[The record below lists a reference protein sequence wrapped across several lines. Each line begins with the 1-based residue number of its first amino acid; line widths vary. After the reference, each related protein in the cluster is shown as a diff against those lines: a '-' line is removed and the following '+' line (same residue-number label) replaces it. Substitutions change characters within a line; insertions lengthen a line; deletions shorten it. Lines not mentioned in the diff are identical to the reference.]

1 MREELNA
8 LITLFDKAAVLEDT
22 LNSLESKIEAIE
34 NSLNIKNSFCNWVV
48 LSQAAKQLGMTTS
61 ALRQRIKRDQY
72 PQGIVWR
79 QREPK
84 STIFI
89 NLETIQEYL

>member
-22 LNSLESKIEAIE
+22 INSLESKIESIE
-34 NSLNIKNSFCNWVV
+34 NSLNNKSNFCNWVV
-48 LSQAAKQLGMTTS
+48 LSQAATQLGLTTS

-79 QREPK
+79 QKEAK

-89 NLETIQEYL
+89 NLETVQEYL

>member
-8 LITLFDKAAVLEDT
+8 LITLFDKAAALEDT
-22 LNSLESKIEAIE
+22 INSLELKIESIE
-34 NSLNIKNSFCNWVV
+34 NSLNNKISSCSWVV
-48 LSQAAKQLGMTTS
+48 LSQAATQLGLTTS

-79 QREPK
+79 QKEAK

-89 NLETIQEYL
+89 NLETVQEYL

>member
-8 LITLFDKAAVLEDT
+8 LFTLFDKAAVLEDT
-22 LNSLESKIEAIE
+22 INSLESKIESIE
-34 NSLNIKNSFCNWVV
+34 NSLNNKSNFCNWVV
-48 LSQAAKQLGMTTS
+48 LSHAAKQLGLTTS

-79 QREPK
+79 QKETK